1 MGILKAGAGALGGAL
16 AEQWLECFSCGA
28 MGQGLLLTRGV
39 KQIGENSANVKG
51 EPNIISD
58 GSVILVADGQCALA
72 VEQGQVIGVYDT
84 PGEHRFSSE
93 LTKGVFSKD
102 GGRLKSLG
110 KQMWERIGY
119 GGDAHFAQYVMYL
132 NLLEQTGIP
141 FAADVPFHMTANALD
156 LDGTARVQGVFSF
169 CIVDPLLFYR
179 RVCGTRTHTV
189 TVADLQNQL
198 TEELKSD
205 LNATLSALCAAGARP
220 SALPGMVDDVCES
233 LKTRLSVSRMAER
246 GFRMVAVAISSVV
259 CVDQRLAQR
268 VETAAALKNPAL
280 AGATLVGAAAE
291 ALPTAA
297 GNAAG
302 TAVGNAAGNAAVRMN
317 PLLVTAHA
325 PAQNPFLQNR
335 SAVWRCA
342 CGQTCPSRFCPN
354 CGAKR
359 PESE

>member
-1 MGILKAGAGALGGAL
+1 MGILRAGAGALGGAL

-93 LTKGVFSKD
+93 LTKGGSSKND
-102 GGRLKSLG
+102 GRLKRLG
-110 KQMWERIGY
+110 TQMWERMGY
-119 GGDAHFAQYVMYL
+119 GDAHFAQYVMYL

-141 FAADVPFHMTANALD
+141 FAADVPFRMTANALD

-189 TVADLQNQL
+189 TVADVQNQL

-233 LKTRLSVSRMAER
+233 LKTRLSVTRMAER

-297 GNAAG
+297 GN
-302 TAVGNAAGNAAVRMN
+302 TAVRLN
-317 PLLVTAHA
+317 PLLVTAHD

-359 PESE
+359 PESES